1 MARKSK
7 ADEDKAPEQSG
18 DIYAP
23 DKPARRTKSA
33 PKNQD
38 VKVVAGRVVK
48 KAPAKAPRKP
58 AKKQPKTAAKAAAV
72 LDQAAAETK
81 KTARRK
87 PGTTKVKPTV
97 KLNQKELEALQA
109 GNLHGLDAR
118 QAKFIDLWLVTQNAT
133 QAYLDAEFECT
144 NPNSAAAAASRL
156 LRRVKEHPYTLAK
169 RAELFAKTEEIQNRV
184 IDRVYGAAMAD
195 PRELAEVVYRCC
207 RYCWGE
213 GFKYQ
218 MTPNQM
224 EQRKVRH
231 QQEIALAKA
240 EKRAAPEFDPLG
252 GIGYDQTRD
261 PHPEC
266 PECNGVGV
274 RTEIIND
281 TRHLSPGAVGLYGG
295 FKVNKDGGVEIK
307 VADQLPYLTLLGRIF
322 NMSVEAPPPVAV
334 AVTKDQL
341 DEIYRVG
348 QEKTQRQRD
357 EMADRA
363 RQIAELENDGGAA

>member
-7 ADEDKAPEQSG
+7 ADEDKATEPSG
-18 DIYAP
+18 DIQAP
-23 DKPARRTKSA
+23 DKPARRAKKP
-33 PKNQD
+33 PKTED
-38 VKVVAGRVVK
+38 VKVVSGRVVK
-48 KAPAKAPRKP
+48 KAPAKPPRKP
-58 AKKQPKTAAKAAAV
+58 AKTTAKTAAKIAAV
-72 LDQAAAETK
+72 LEQASVEK
-81 KTARRK
+81 KPRAPRK
-87 PGTTKVKPTV
+87 TGTTKVKPTV
-97 KLNQKELEALQA
+97 QLSQEELEALQA
-109 GNLHGLDAR
+109 GSLHGLDAR

-133 QAYLDAEFECT
+133 QAYLDAGFECT
-144 NPNSAAAAASRL
+144 NPNSAASAASRL

-184 IDRVYGAAMAD
+184 IDRVYGAAMSD
-195 PRELAEVVYRCC
+195 PRELAEVIYRCC

-218 MTPNQM
+218 MTPHQM
-224 EQRKVRH
+224 EQRKERH
-231 QQEIALAKA
+231 KQEAALAKI
-240 EKRAAPEFDPLG
+240 EKRTAPKFDPLG

-261 PHPEC
+261 PNPDC
-266 PECNGVGV
+266 PECNGVGTRV
-274 RTEIIND
+274 EIIKD
-281 TRHLSPGAVGLYGG
+281 TRYLSPGAVGLYGG

-357 EMADRA
+357 EMAERA